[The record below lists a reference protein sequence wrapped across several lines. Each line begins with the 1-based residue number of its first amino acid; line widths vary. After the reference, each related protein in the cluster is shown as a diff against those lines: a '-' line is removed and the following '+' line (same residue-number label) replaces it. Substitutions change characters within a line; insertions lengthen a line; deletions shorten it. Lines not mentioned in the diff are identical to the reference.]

1 MSNLQPNL
9 TVGARIWPVGSRRWR
24 LHARYLLLGLTSLT
38 LGVAAQQAPPKHPL
52 TGRQIA
58 NIYTGR
64 DWLDRAEREAEEQP
78 DRALELIGI
87 KPGMIVADVGAGSGY
102 MSVRLARRVGQAGK
116 VYANDLQ
123 ATMLK
128 LLQEKVRREKL
139 TNIEFVQ
146 GTATDTR
153 LPPGAIDLALLVDVY
168 HEFWYPQEML
178 QSIRRSLKPNGQLVL
193 LEYRKEDPNL
203 QILPDHKM
211 SVAEVRTELEA
222 EGFIFDR
229 LIPQLPRQ
237 HILVFRTPAR

>member
-1 MSNLQPNL
+1 MIRFVSSRLTGREQQTRLQL
-9 TVGARIWPVGSRRWR
+9 LYV
-24 LHARYLLLGLTSLT
+24 LLGLAFLFAHT
-38 LGVAAQQAPPKHPL
+38 LVVTGQQAPPKHPL

-64 DWLDRAEREAEEQP
+64 DWLDRAEREKEEQP

-87 KPGMIVADVGAGSGY
+87 KPGMIIADVGAGSGY
-102 MSVRLARRVGQAGK
+102 MSVRLARRVGQGGK

-128 LLQEKVRREKL
+128 LLQDKVRREKL
-139 TNIEFVQ
+139 TNVELVQ

-153 LPPGAIDLALLVDVY
+153 LPAGAIDLALLVDVY

-211 SVAEVRTELEA
+211 SVIEVRTELEA
-222 EGFIFDR
+222 EGFTFDR

-237 HILVFRTPAR
+237 HIIVFRTPAR